1 MKTLKQWLDEEV
13 GRSKDLAAYLCVS
26 VSTLS
31 QVKNK
36 HRPIPQDWMP
46 HIETFTKGELTVAGM
61 VEMQAKGKLE
71 ARKRRTK
78 EKKRAMKSKA
88 THG

>member
-13 GRSKDLAAYLCVS
+13 GRSKDLAAHLCVS

-46 HIETFTKGELTVAGM
+46 YIEEFTSGELTVAGM
-61 VEMQAKGKLE
+61 VEMQAKGKLQ
-71 ARKRRTK
+71 ARKRR
-78 EKKRAMKSKA
+78 AKSKA
-88 THG
+88 KHG